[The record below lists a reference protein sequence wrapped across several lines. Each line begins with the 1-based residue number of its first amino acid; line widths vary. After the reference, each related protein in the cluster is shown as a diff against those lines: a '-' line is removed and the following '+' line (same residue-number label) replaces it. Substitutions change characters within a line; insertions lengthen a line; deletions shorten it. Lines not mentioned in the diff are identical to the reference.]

1 MLYLAHPEKR
11 CWGLERSSSWVCV
24 LDLPESNKLNR
35 WRPGCE
41 GHSNMSDEEEGRFTG
56 PVWRTELSQR
66 SPEPWLCFFLL
77 SSLRKWGRLCTFLIT
92 IGSPGVQK
100 VPRNLLHTLITDQ
113 CVEKSRLVSSM
124 KPKRVFYFCLFRV
137 FFVRL
142 YLRSELFL
150 FINFK
155 QKVESVF

>member
-11 CWGLERSSSWVCV
+11 CWSLERSSSWVCV

-35 WRPGCE
+35 WKPGCE
-41 GHSNMSDEEEGRFTG
+41 GPSNMSAEEGGGRFTG

-100 VPRNLLHTLITDQ
+100 VPRNLLHTLITD
-113 CVEKSRLVSSM
+113 VGPRLVNEAEEGFFIF
-124 KPKRVFYFCLFRV
+124 VCLGCSLSGCTSDLNCFS
-137 FFVRL
+137 L
-142 YLRSELFL
+142 
-150 FINFK
+150 
-155 QKVESVF
+155 